1 MSGEDEGVEESV
13 DGEDADC
20 AVFGVGVGGM
30 GGFELGPPKKFDIQ
44 DICRRVLYRF
54 LAANCADTSFLS
66 SNGLAFEVYSVRRH
80 LEHSV
85 LDVIFA
91 VDVFAKS
98 RRRSSLFGRP

>member
-1 MSGEDEGVEESV
+1 MSGEDEGEEESADDE
-13 DGEDADC
+13 DGDC
-20 AVFGVGVGGM
+20 AVVGGM

-44 DICRRVLYRF
+44 DICRRVVYRL

-66 SNGLAFEVYSVRRH
+66 SSGLVFEVYSVRRH

-91 VDVFAKS
+91 VEVFAKS
-98 RRRSSLFGRP
+98 RCGSSLFGRL